1 MLTGGSSSG
10 HISEPR
16 ENLRSQL
23 FDGAGR
29 AESCHRQGDFFIFTF
44 KIACL
49 SAFPKIG
56 R

>member
-16 ENLRSQL
+16 ENLRLQL

-29 AESCHRQGDFFIFTF
+29 AESCDAQGPFLFSHP

-49 SAFPKIG
+49 WAFPKIG